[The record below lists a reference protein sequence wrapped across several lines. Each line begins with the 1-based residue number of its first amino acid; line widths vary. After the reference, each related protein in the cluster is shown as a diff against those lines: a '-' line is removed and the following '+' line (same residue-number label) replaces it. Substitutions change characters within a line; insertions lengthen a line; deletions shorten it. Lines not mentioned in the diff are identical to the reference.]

1 MSIAWNWNW
10 LLIISGAVLI
20 LLEVA
25 LGGFAGFDLV
35 LIGSAFMVGGAVGLL
50 FHGLYLGMTVAG
62 ILCALYILV
71 GRRWVRSHFD
81 LKGGAGVKSNA
92 DAVIGEKALV
102 LARIAPHQP
111 GRVKVRQEEWRA
123 VPDPS
128 ASGPM
133 EVGTEVLVT
142 GVDGVTLQVR

>member
-1 MSIAWNWNW
+1 MSISWNW
-10 LLIISGAVLI
+10 LLIISGALLI

-35 LIGSAFMVGGAVGLL
+35 LIGSAFMVGGAVGLV

-81 LKGGAGVKSNA
+81 GKGDAGVKSNA

-102 LARIAPHQP
+102 LARIAPHCP
-111 GRVKVRQEEWRA
+111 GRVKVMQEEWRA
-123 VPDPS
+123 VLD
-128 ASGPM
+128 AAAAGPM
-133 EVGTEVLVT
+133 EEGTEVVVT

>member
-1 MSIAWNWNW
+1 MSISWNW

-35 LIGSAFMVGGAVGLL
+35 LIGSAFLVGGAVGLL
-50 FHGLYLGMTVAG
+50 FHGLYLGMIVAG
-62 ILCALYILV
+62 ILCALYIVV
-71 GRRWVRSHFD
+71 GRRWVRAHLD
-81 LKGGAGVKSNA
+81 PKGGGGVRSNA
-92 DAVIGEKALV
+92 DALIGEKGLV

-111 GRVKVRQEEWRA
+111 GRVRVRQEEWRA
-123 VPDPS
+123 VVDPA
-128 ASGPM
+128 ASGSM
-133 EVGTEVLVT
+133 EEGSEVTVT

>member
-1 MSIAWNWNW
+1 MTISWNW
-10 LLIISGAVLI
+10 LLIISGAILI

-35 LIGSAFMVGGAVGLL
+35 LIGSAFVAGGAVGLF
-50 FHGLYLGMTVAG
+50 FHGLYLGMIVAG
-62 ILCALYILV
+62 ALCALYIAA
-71 GRRWVRSHFD
+71 GRRWVREHFD

-92 DAVIGEKALV
+92 DAFIGEKGLV

-123 VPDPS
+123 VLDRSSSHPI
-128 ASGPM
+128 
-133 EVGTEVLVT
+133 EEGTEITVT

>member
-1 MSIAWNWNW
+1 MSISWNWM
-10 LLIISGAVLI
+10 LIISGALLI

-35 LIGSAFMVGGAVGLL
+35 LIGSAFMVGGAVGLI
-50 FHGLYLGMTVAG
+50 FHGFYLGMTVGG

-71 GRRWVRSHFD
+71 GRRWVRSHLD
-81 LKGGAGVKSNA
+81 LKGSAGVKSNA

-102 LARIAPHQP
+102 LARIAPHNP

-123 VPDPS
+123 VLDPA
-128 ASGPM
+128 ASGAM
-133 EVGTEVLVT
+133 EEGAEVVVT